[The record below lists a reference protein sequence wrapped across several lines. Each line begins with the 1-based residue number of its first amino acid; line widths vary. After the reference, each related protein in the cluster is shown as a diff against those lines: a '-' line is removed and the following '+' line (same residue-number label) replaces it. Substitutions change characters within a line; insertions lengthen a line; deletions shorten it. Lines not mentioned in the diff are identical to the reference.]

1 MDDIIKV
8 VAFARACA
16 EEAMALRDKYS
27 KDREDFLAS
36 VGQVWDVS
44 GPNPLIDPA
53 WRCDSY
59 ATSVATFAK
68 NGRYGWVHSWTG
80 RTVEALVNALNIA
93 EVDATEVLD
102 RLMKEHGVCMI
113 EGSVFA
119 LDGETRTFTTHRVH
133 TNRSGWTVTSDTKTI
148 QQGLP
153 NGERVK
159 K

>member
-8 VAFARACA
+8 VAFARARA

-113 EGSVFA
+113 EGRVFA
-119 LDGETRTFTTHRVH
+119 LDGGNNVGNQNIH
-133 TNRSGWTVTSDTKTI
+133 N
-148 QQGLP
+148 
-153 NGERVK
+153 
-159 K
+159 